1 MGLDGEGGL
10 EVGDEWSR
18 FVFLPVPR
26 LPADTFAFPAQLLA
40 DLGNAL
46 RDKRFVLVAV
56 EVS

>member
-1 MGLDGEGGL
+1 
-10 EVGDEWSR
+10 
-18 FVFLPVPR
+18 
-26 LPADTFAFPAQLLA
+26 LPADTLAFPAQLLT